1 MTFEVQYVKAQW
13 MAEQHDDVSE
23 SIIAH
28 ADTIIDS
35 LNGGVG
41 GEFILNALANLG
53 ELAGEVAQV
62 NTAAAN
68 RLRTTVDEVQG
79 IDDEAATDF
88 RLLEESVP

>member
-1 MTFEVQYVKAQW
+1 MTFEVQYEKAQW

-41 GEFILNALANLG
+41 
-53 ELAGEVAQV
+53 GEVAQV